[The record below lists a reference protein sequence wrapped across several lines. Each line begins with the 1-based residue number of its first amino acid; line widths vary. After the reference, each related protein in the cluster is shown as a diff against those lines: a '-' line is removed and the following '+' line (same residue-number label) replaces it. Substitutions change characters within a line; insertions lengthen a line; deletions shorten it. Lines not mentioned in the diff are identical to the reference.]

1 MPWILL
7 LISLLC
13 APLQAATIPGVT
25 AATTT
30 STSAQTSE
38 PDVEQK
44 KAAYGAL
51 ADVLENDES
60 RKELIDQ
67 LRKVATTPPQEPVPV
82 ISPPAIEEQKTVLE
96 NVTEEADYYGEELYS
111 RLPQLKI

>member
-30 STSAQTSE
+30 HTSAQTSE

-44 KAAYGAL
+44 KKRPMARWPMCWRMMNHAK
-51 ADVLENDES
+51 S
-60 RKELIDQ
+60 
-67 LRKVATTPPQEPVPV
+67 
-82 ISPPAIEEQKTVLE
+82 
-96 NVTEEADYYGEELYS
+96 
-111 RLPQLKI
+111 